1 LAHDPSGAVLQS
13 IIDQGELRRM
23 VGNLPVWAAA
33 GMQFLDGPPTMPNA
47 AEAASWSWRS
57 AGRVHWIVLSHTLAL
72 LTRIAQSPR
81 GAQALVHFGL
91 PDKLAACSALSAH
104 PICRRGEAAE
114 VIITVS
120 GTFYVASDA
129 TRALLV
135 LARFLSLS
143 LLSLFLTARLPFSL
157 VLSLSHSSTGNR
169 ALP

>member
-1 LAHDPSGAVLQS
+1 
-13 IIDQGELRRM
+13 M

-33 GMQFLDGPPTMPNA
+33 GMQFMDGPPTMPNA

-120 GTFYVASDA
+120 GTFHVASDA

-135 LARFLSLS
+135 LARFLSFLS
-143 LLSLFLTARLPFSL
+143 FLSSLYFSLTRLPFSL

>member
-1 LAHDPSGAVLQS
+1 
-13 IIDQGELRRM
+13 M

-120 GTFYVASDA
+120 GTFHVASDA

-143 LLSLFLTARLPFSL
+143 LLSLFLTDSPSVLSCS
-157 VLSLSHSSTGNR
+157 LSLSLLHRQPRFTMMLSCLLCSYRTC
-169 ALP
+169 